1 MSDRDKRVVLR
12 LSRRDLDGFGAALA
26 AATGTFVDLPMLLA
40 ASETREALVLT
51 VVETGVDAAVASE
64 AGRDGL
70 TVGRVRIVPADA
82 GAGFSGALEDWQR
95 TVATRTADTS
105 CMVLVGLGQAADAP
119 VEVAAVHGAGGSAA
133 AMERV
138 IIERTP
144 QVRLWREGHPPALP
158 ELPPERVARFTSSFG
173 VEAWQRLRRACA
185 VVIGAGGTGSVA
197 IPILARA
204 GVGRI
209 VIVDTDEIS
218 ASNLERTHASFPEHV
233 AAPTKKAVLARD
245 HVRQIDPDINVV
257 AIDGRLPQRAVVE
270 AIAEADVLLG
280 CTDQH
285 TSRLALSD
293 VARRFLVPAIDC
305 GGLIEGANGHVTGQ
319 IIQLVL
325 FRPDDPC
332 PRCRGMINDV
342 RVAQE
347 LMSPQE
353 RARLLAQSAG
363 GAVPPEAADIPQ
375 IDTVGY
381 ITTVSG
387 TLAAGYAIG
396 WLTGRFD
403 PPFERMQMNLVAD
416 CLDVTNRPQ
425 RIDPACGCRHARG
438 LGDAGQVFAPFV
450 PPAHWPPARTV

>member
-1 MSDRDKRVVLR
+1 MSDQGKRVILR
-12 LSRRDLDGFGAALA
+12 LSRRDLDGFSAALA

-51 VVETGVDAAVASE
+51 VVEIGAVDAVLTMDE
-64 AGRDGL
+64 GLIGGRI
-70 TVGRVRIVPADA
+70 RIVPAEA
-82 GAGFSGALEDWQR
+82 GAGFAGALEDWQR
-95 TVATRTADTS
+95 WVARRTADTS
-105 CMVLVGLGQAADAP
+105 CMLLVGLGQAADAP
-119 VEVAAVHGAGGSAA
+119 VEVAAAYCTGGSAA
-133 AMERV
+133 AVARV
-138 IIERTP
+138 VIERTP
-144 QVRLWREGHPPALP
+144 QVRLWREGGPPALP

-197 IPILARA
+197 VPILARA

-233 AAPTKKAVLARD
+233 ATPTKKAALARD
-245 HVRQIDPDINVV
+245 HVRQIDPDIDVI

-332 PRCRGMINDV
+332 PRCRGMISDV

-353 RARLLAQSAG
+353 RARLLAQSDG
-363 GAVPPEAADIPQ
+363 GVPPPEAADIPQ

-425 RIDPACGCRHARG
+425 RIDPACGCCGARG
-438 LGDAGQVFAPFV
+438 LGDAGQTFAPIV